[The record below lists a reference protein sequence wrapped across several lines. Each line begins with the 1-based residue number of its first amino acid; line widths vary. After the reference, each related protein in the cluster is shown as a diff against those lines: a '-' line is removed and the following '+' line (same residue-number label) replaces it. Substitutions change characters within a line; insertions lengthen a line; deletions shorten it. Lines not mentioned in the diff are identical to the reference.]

1 MNIEAILAECKR
13 QWHENQEK
21 EGLGKWEDQSDD
33 TQLEYYEQIK
43 ENMKDFEESSPTDL
57 TSEDKEFD
65 YDNPPLT
72 CEEIPDSVI
81 PAEALK
87 KLVEARKL
95 IIEAK
100 NMLGGRSSAE
110 SFAFKLAN
118 SSPYAQIQWLYMTDE
133 MQDSLKSIN
142 TLLHINDTGECG
154 IKSALDEEAHKEG
167 ILVKDYARKLLHMHT
182 LNMLLGL

>member
-1 MNIEAILAECKR
+1 MSRTFDEMPEELKR
-13 QWHENQEK
+13 M
-21 EGLGKWEDQSDD
+21 
-33 TQLEYYEQIK
+33 LEI
-43 ENMKDFEESSPTDL
+43 SPTDL
-57 TSEDKEFD
+57 TSEEEKFN

-100 NMLGGRSSAE
+100 KTLGERSSAE

-133 MQDSLKSIN
+133 MQDALKSIN
-142 TLLHINDTGECG
+142 TMLHINVSGKDS
-154 IKSALDEEAHKEG
+154 IKKTIDEEAHKKGMTAKE
-167 ILVKDYARKLLHMHT
+167 LARK
-182 LNMLLGL
+182 MLLVSTMNSILGI

>member
-1 MNIEAILAECKR
+1 MSRMFDEMPEEMKR
-13 QWHENQEK
+13 M
-21 EGLGKWEDQSDD
+21 LG
-33 TQLEYYEQIK
+33 I
-43 ENMKDFEESSPTDL
+43 SPTDL
-57 TSEDKEFD
+57 TSEEEKFD

-81 PAEALK
+81 PAETFK

-100 NMLGGRSSAE
+100 KTLGERSSAD

-133 MQDSLKSIN
+133 MQDALKSIN
-142 TLLHINDTGECG
+142 TMLHINDSGKDS
-154 IKSALDEEAHKEG
+154 IKKTIDEEAHKEG
-167 ILVKDYARKLLHMHT
+167 MTAKELARKILLVSTM
-182 LNMLLGL
+182 NSILGI

>member
-1 MNIEAILAECKR
+1 MSRMFDEMPEELKR
-13 QWHENQEK
+13 M
-21 EGLGKWEDQSDD
+21 LG
-33 TQLEYYEQIK
+33 I
-43 ENMKDFEESSPTDL
+43 SPTNL
-57 TSEDKEFD
+57 TSEEEKFD

-81 PAEALK
+81 PAETFK

-100 NMLGGRSSAE
+100 KTLGERSSAE

-133 MQDSLKSIN
+133 MQDALKSIN
-142 TLLHINDTGECG
+142 TMLHINDSGKDS
-154 IKSALDEEAHKEG
+154 IKKTIDEEAHENGMTAKE
-167 ILVKDYARKLLHMHT
+167 LARK
-182 LNMLLGL
+182 MLLVSTMNSLLGI

>member
-1 MNIEAILAECKR
+1 MSRMFDEMPEELKR
-13 QWHENQEK
+13 M
-21 EGLGKWEDQSDD
+21 LG
-33 TQLEYYEQIK
+33 I
-43 ENMKDFEESSPTDL
+43 SPTDL
-57 TSEDKEFD
+57 TSEEKEFD

-100 NMLGGRSSAE
+100 KTLGERSSAE
-110 SFAFKLAN
+110 SLAFKLAN

-133 MQDSLKSIN
+133 MQDALKSIN
-142 TLLHINDTGECG
+142 TMLHINDSGKDS
-154 IKSALDEEAHKEG
+154 IKKTIDEEAHKEG

>member
-1 MNIEAILAECKR
+1 MSRMFDEMPEELKR
-13 QWHENQEK
+13 M
-21 EGLGKWEDQSDD
+21 LG
-33 TQLEYYEQIK
+33 I
-43 ENMKDFEESSPTDL
+43 SPTDL
-57 TSEDKEFD
+57 TSEEEKFD

-100 NMLGGRSSAE
+100 KTLGERSSAE

-118 SSPYAQIQWLYMTDE
+118 SSPYAQIQWLCMTDE
-133 MQDSLKSIN
+133 MHETLKGIN
-142 TLLHINDTGECG
+142 TMLHINASGKDS
-154 IKSALDEEAHKEG
+154 IKKIIDEEAHENGMTAKE
-167 ILVKDYARKLLHMHT
+167 LARKVVVCSTMKSILSI
-182 LNMLLGL
+182 

>member
-1 MNIEAILAECKR
+1 MSRMFDEMTEELKR
-13 QWHENQEK
+13 M
-21 EGLGKWEDQSDD
+21 
-33 TQLEYYEQIK
+33 LEI
-43 ENMKDFEESSPTDL
+43 SPTDL
-57 TSEDKEFD
+57 TSEEEKFD

-81 PAEALK
+81 PAETFK

-100 NMLGGRSSAE
+100 KTLGERSSAE

-133 MQDSLKSIN
+133 MQDALKSIN
-142 TLLHINDTGECG
+142 TMLHINDSGKDS
-154 IKSALDEEAHKEG
+154 IKKTIDEKAHKEG
-167 ILVKDYARKLLHMHT
+167 MTAKELARK
-182 LNMLLGL
+182 MLLVSTMNSILGI

>member
-1 MNIEAILAECKR
+1 MSRMFDEMPEELKR
-13 QWHENQEK
+13 M
-21 EGLGKWEDQSDD
+21 LG
-33 TQLEYYEQIK
+33 I
-43 ENMKDFEESSPTDL
+43 SPTDL
-57 TSEDKEFD
+57 TSEEEKFD

-100 NMLGGRSSAE
+100 KTLGERSSAK

-133 MQDSLKSIN
+133 MQDALKSIN
-142 TLLHINDTGECG
+142 TMLHINDSGKDS
-154 IKSALDEEAHKEG
+154 IKKTIDEEAHENGMTAKE
-167 ILVKDYARKLLHMHT
+167 LARKVIVCNT
-182 LNMLLGL
+182 LNSILGI

>member
-1 MNIEAILAECKR
+1 MSRMFDEMPEELKR
-13 QWHENQEK
+13 M
-21 EGLGKWEDQSDD
+21 
-33 TQLEYYEQIK
+33 LEI
-43 ENMKDFEESSPTDL
+43 SPTNL
-57 TSEDKEFD
+57 TSEEKDFD

-81 PAEALK
+81 PAETFK

-100 NMLGGRSSAE
+100 KTLGERSSAE

-133 MQDSLKSIN
+133 MQDVLKSIN
-142 TLLHINDTGECG
+142 TMLHINDSGKDS
-154 IKSALDEEAHKEG
+154 IKKTIDEVAHENGMTAKE
-167 ILVKDYARKLLHMHT
+167 LARKT
-182 LNMLLGL
+182 LVCNALSSLLGI

>member
-1 MNIEAILAECKR
+1 MSRMFDEMPEELKR
-13 QWHENQEK
+13 M
-21 EGLGKWEDQSDD
+21 LG
-33 TQLEYYEQIK
+33 I
-43 ENMKDFEESSPTDL
+43 SPTDL
-57 TSEDKEFD
+57 TSEEEKFD

-100 NMLGGRSSAE
+100 NLLCDKCSAN

-118 SSPYAQIQWLYMTDE
+118 SSPYAQIQWLYVTDE
-133 MQDSLKSIN
+133 VQDAFRSVN
-142 TLLHINDTGECG
+142 TVLHINDSGKDS
-154 IKSALDEEAHKEG
+154 IKKTVDEEAHKAGMTTKE
-167 ILVKDYARKLLHMHT
+167 LARKMIVSST
-182 LNMLLGL
+182 LNSLLGI

>member
-1 MNIEAILAECKR
+1 MSRMFDEMPEELKR
-13 QWHENQEK
+13 M
-21 EGLGKWEDQSDD
+21 LG
-33 TQLEYYEQIK
+33 I
-43 ENMKDFEESSPTDL
+43 SPTDL
-57 TSEDKEFD
+57 TSEEEKFD

-100 NMLGGRSSAE
+100 KTLGERSSAE

-118 SSPYAQIQWLYMTDE
+118 SSPYAQIQWLYMIDE
-133 MQDSLKSIN
+133 MQETLKGIN
-142 TLLHINDTGECG
+142 TILHINASGKDS
-154 IKSALDEEAHKEG
+154 IKKSIDEEAHKNGRTAKE
-167 ILVKDYARKLLHMHT
+167 LARKVIVCSTMKSILSI
-182 LNMLLGL
+182 

>member
-1 MNIEAILAECKR
+1 MSRMFDEMPEELKR
-13 QWHENQEK
+13 M
-21 EGLGKWEDQSDD
+21 LG
-33 TQLEYYEQIK
+33 I
-43 ENMKDFEESSPTDL
+43 SPTDL
-57 TSEDKEFD
+57 TSEEEKFD

-100 NMLGGRSSAE
+100 KTLGKRSSAE

-133 MQDSLKSIN
+133 MQDALNSIN
-142 TLLHINDTGECG
+142 TMLHINDSGKDS
-154 IKSALDEEAHKEG
+154 IKKSVDEEAHEKGMTAKELARRVIVCSTLSSILG
-167 ILVKDYARKLLHMHT
+167 I
-182 LNMLLGL
+182 

>member
-1 MNIEAILAECKR
+1 MSRMFDEMPEELKR
-13 QWHENQEK
+13 M
-21 EGLGKWEDQSDD
+21 LG
-33 TQLEYYEQIK
+33 I
-43 ENMKDFEESSPTDL
+43 SPTDL
-57 TSEDKEFD
+57 TSEEEKFD

-100 NMLGGRSSAE
+100 KTLGERSSAE

-133 MQDSLKSIN
+133 MQETLKGIN
-142 TLLHINDTGECG
+142 TMLHINASGKDS
-154 IKSALDEEAHKEG
+154 IKKSIDEEAHENGMTAKE
-167 ILVKDYARKLLHMHT
+167 LARKVVVCST
-182 LNMLLGL
+182 LSSLLGI

>member
-1 MNIEAILAECKR
+1 MSRMFDEMPEELKR
-13 QWHENQEK
+13 M
-21 EGLGKWEDQSDD
+21 LG
-33 TQLEYYEQIK
+33 I
-43 ENMKDFEESSPTDL
+43 SPTDL
-57 TSEDKEFD
+57 ISEEEKFD

-81 PAEALK
+81 PAETFK

-100 NMLGGRSSAE
+100 KTLGERSSAE

-133 MQDSLKSIN
+133 MQDALKSIN
-142 TLLHINDTGECG
+142 AMLHINYSGKDS
-154 IKSALDEEAHKEG
+154 IKKIIDEEVHENGMTAKE
-167 ILVKDYARKLLHMHT
+167 LARKVIVCNT
-182 LNMLLGL
+182 LNSILGI

>member
-1 MNIEAILAECKR
+1 MSRMFDEMPEELKR
-13 QWHENQEK
+13 M
-21 EGLGKWEDQSDD
+21 LG
-33 TQLEYYEQIK
+33 I
-43 ENMKDFEESSPTDL
+43 SPTNL
-57 TSEDKEFD
+57 TSEEEKFD

-100 NMLGGRSSAE
+100 KTLGERSNAE
-110 SFAFKLAN
+110 SFALKLAN

-133 MQDSLKSIN
+133 MQDALKSIN
-142 TLLHINDTGECG
+142 TMLHINDSGKDS
-154 IKSALDEEAHKEG
+154 IKNTIDEEAHENGMTAKELARK
-167 ILVKDYARKLLHMHT
+167 ILVCDT
-182 LNMLLGL
+182 LSSLLGI

>member
-1 MNIEAILAECKR
+1 MSRMFDEMPEELKR
-13 QWHENQEK
+13 M
-21 EGLGKWEDQSDD
+21 LG
-33 TQLEYYEQIK
+33 I
-43 ENMKDFEESSPTDL
+43 SPTDL

-81 PAEALK
+81 SAEALK

-100 NMLGGRSSAE
+100 NMLGDRSSAE
-110 SFAFKLAN
+110 SFAFKLAS

-133 MQDSLKSIN
+133 VQDALKSVN

-154 IKSALDEEAHKEG
+154 IKSVLDEEAHKEG

>member
-1 MNIEAILAECKR
+1 MSRMFDEMPEELKR
-13 QWHENQEK
+13 M
-21 EGLGKWEDQSDD
+21 LG
-33 TQLEYYEQIK
+33 I
-43 ENMKDFEESSPTDL
+43 SPTDL
-57 TSEDKEFD
+57 TSEEEKFD

-81 PAEALK
+81 PAETLK

-100 NMLGGRSSAE
+100 KTLGERSSAE

-133 MQDSLKSIN
+133 MQETLKGIN
-142 TLLHINDTGECG
+142 TLLHINASGKDS
-154 IKSALDEEAHKEG
+154 IKKSIDEEAHENGMTAKE
-167 ILVKDYARKLLHMHT
+167 LARKVIVCSTM
-182 LNMLLGL
+182 NSILGI

>member
-1 MNIEAILAECKR
+1 MSRMFDEMPEELKR
-13 QWHENQEK
+13 M
-21 EGLGKWEDQSDD
+21 LG
-33 TQLEYYEQIK
+33 I
-43 ENMKDFEESSPTDL
+43 SPTDL
-57 TSEDKEFD
+57 TSEEEKFD

-100 NMLGGRSSAE
+100 KTLGERSSVE

-118 SSPYAQIQWLYMTDE
+118 SSPYAQVQWLYMTDE
-133 MQDSLKSIN
+133 MQETLKSIN
-142 TLLHINDTGECG
+142 TMLHINDSGKDS
-154 IKSALDEEAHKEG
+154 IKKIIDEEAHKEG
-167 ILVKDYARKLLHMHT
+167 MTAKEFARKILLVNTM
-182 LNMLLGL
+182 NSILGI

>member
-1 MNIEAILAECKR
+1 MSRMFDEMPEELKR
-13 QWHENQEK
+13 M
-21 EGLGKWEDQSDD
+21 LG
-33 TQLEYYEQIK
+33 I
-43 ENMKDFEESSPTDL
+43 SPTDL
-57 TSEDKEFD
+57 IREEKDFD

-100 NMLGGRSSAE
+100 KTLGERSSAE

-118 SSPYAQIQWLYMTDE
+118 SSPYAQIQWLYVTDE
-133 MQDSLKSIN
+133 VQDALRSVN
-142 TLLHINDTGECG
+142 TLLHINDSGKDS
-154 IKSALDEEAHKEG
+154 IKKTIDEEAHKEG
-167 ILVKDYARKLLHMHT
+167 MTAKEFARK
-182 LNMLLGL
+182 MLLVNAMNSILGI

>member
-1 MNIEAILAECKR
+1 MSRMFDEMPEELKR
-13 QWHENQEK
+13 M
-21 EGLGKWEDQSDD
+21 LG
-33 TQLEYYEQIK
+33 I
-43 ENMKDFEESSPTDL
+43 SPTDL
-57 TSEDKEFD
+57 TSEEKEFD

-100 NMLGGRSSAE
+100 NMLGDRSSAE
-110 SFAFKLAN
+110 SFAFKLAS
-118 SSPYAQIQWLYMTDE
+118 SSPYAQIQWLYMTDKV
-133 MQDSLKSIN
+133 QDALKNIN

>member
-1 MNIEAILAECKR
+1 MSRMFDEMPEELKR
-13 QWHENQEK
+13 M
-21 EGLGKWEDQSDD
+21 LG
-33 TQLEYYEQIK
+33 I
-43 ENMKDFEESSPTDL
+43 SPTDL
-57 TSEDKEFD
+57 TSEEEKFD

-100 NMLGGRSSAE
+100 KTLGERSSAE

-118 SSPYAQIQWLYMTDE
+118 SSPYAQVQWLCMTDE
-133 MQDSLKSIN
+133 MQDALKSIN
-142 TLLHINDTGECG
+142 TMLHINDSGKDS
-154 IKSALDEEAHKEG
+154 IKKTIDEEAHKEG
-167 ILVKDYARKLLHMHT
+167 MTAKELARK
-182 LNMLLGL
+182 MLLVSTMNSILGI

>member
-1 MNIEAILAECKR
+1 MSRMFDEMPEELKR
-13 QWHENQEK
+13 M
-21 EGLGKWEDQSDD
+21 LG
-33 TQLEYYEQIK
+33 I
-43 ENMKDFEESSPTDL
+43 SPTDL
-57 TSEDKEFD
+57 TSEEEKFD

-100 NMLGGRSSAE
+100 KTLGERSSAE
-110 SFAFKLAN
+110 SFAFKLVN

-133 MQDSLKSIN
+133 IQETLKGIN
-142 TLLHINDTGECG
+142 TMLHINASGKDS
-154 IKSALDEEAHKEG
+154 IKKSIDEEAHENGMTAKE
-167 ILVKDYARKLLHMHT
+167 LARKIIVCSTM
-182 LNMLLGL
+182 NSILGI

>member
-1 MNIEAILAECKR
+1 MSRMFDEMPEELKR
-13 QWHENQEK
+13 M
-21 EGLGKWEDQSDD
+21 LG
-33 TQLEYYEQIK
+33 I
-43 ENMKDFEESSPTDL
+43 SPTDL
-57 TSEDKEFD
+57 TSEEEKFD

-100 NMLGGRSSAE
+100 KTLGKRSSAE

-118 SSPYAQIQWLYMTDE
+118 SSPYAQIQWLYMTAE
-133 MQDSLKSIN
+133 MQDALKSIN
-142 TLLHINDTGECG
+142 TMLHINDSGKDN
-154 IKSALDEEAHKEG
+154 IKKSVDEEAHENGMTAKE
-167 ILVKDYARKLLHMHT
+167 LARKVIVCST
-182 LNMLLGL
+182 LSSILGI